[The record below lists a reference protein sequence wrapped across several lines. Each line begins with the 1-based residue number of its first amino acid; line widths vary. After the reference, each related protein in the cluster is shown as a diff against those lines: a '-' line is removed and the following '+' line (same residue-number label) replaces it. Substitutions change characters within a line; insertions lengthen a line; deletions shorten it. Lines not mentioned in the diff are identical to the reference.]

1 MTNRIRFIDGLR
13 GFTMLLVVYH
23 HLCCLA
29 FPTSI
34 EKASVFNNVGMTFR
48 MPLFFFIS
56 GFFLYSNNYT
66 LQLFKKRS
74 KNRLI
79 KQLYPTIIIA
89 LIYCAICLDIS
100 PLAMCFKSL
109 KCGYWFTIVSVDL
122 FFIGATLL
130 YFCNSIKL
138 SKKYQI
144 LLLLLVGSAGFITSI
159 VAAKHNL
166 PTTDLWKLFNLYQIC
181 YFILF
186 FFAGT
191 IFKIAY
197 NYASPLVGGSKTLI
211 ISVLSF
217 GAAYYFLQ
225 APSDTTIHMLHTLL
239 TAFLGI
245 VSLLSLFSIIYNKT
259 LFSYSKAAHILEF
272 IGKSTLEI
280 YLLHYFFIKLL
291 SIMPYRDAIICRQ
304 NTIYEIPLYWSI
316 TFIVVFMC
324 LLLNRSLKIT
334 KIHKYIFPSIKKS
347 GNSEVSQQKVLAPQN
362 FAKQPS

>member
-48 MPLFFFIS
+48 MSLFFFIS

-144 LLLLLVGSAGFITSI
+144 LLLLLVGSAGFIISI
-159 VAAKHNL
+159 AAKHNL
-166 PTTDLWKLFNLYQIC
+166 TTTDLWKLFNLY
-181 YFILF
+181 
-186 FFAGT
+186 
-191 IFKIAY
+191 
-197 NYASPLVGGSKTLI
+197 S
-211 ISVLSF
+211 
-217 GAAYYFLQ
+217 
-225 APSDTTIHMLHTLL
+225 
-239 TAFLGI
+239 
-245 VSLLSLFSIIYNKT
+245 
-259 LFSYSKAAHILEF
+259 
-272 IGKSTLEI
+272 
-280 YLLHYFFIKLL
+280 
-291 SIMPYRDAIICRQ
+291 
-304 NTIYEIPLYWSI
+304 
-316 TFIVVFMC
+316 
-324 LLLNRSLKIT
+324 
-334 KIHKYIFPSIKKS
+334 
-347 GNSEVSQQKVLAPQN
+347 
-362 FAKQPS
+362 